1 MNRLTLSFCFPLVAL
16 LFVSTA
22 PAVAQTQTR
31 SLTIHD
37 NTVHVNG
44 KPLSKEE
51 LPTSLDVAGVEAEYR
66 FLGIR
71 RPIVEIN
78 GKLFAVTNTLEPVS
92 EDEVRSQADA
102 SVILQRPQAQNARNL
117 SQASTAT
124 PGTDVPPSEG
134 ASPEASP
141 EASAASDMKKAHQ
154 AYLKETRRQ
163 NQELYRKL
171 MRERRMEIESREIAR
186 TIRLLPDGP
195 ERNAQI
201 DTLRATLHRIFD
213 LKQDNRRREIDLLQR
228 QIDELQRRL
237 GQREQMR
244 TQMIERRLAELIG
257 TEPAD
262 ATEETG
268 QGDGE

>member
-1 MNRLTLSFCFPLVAL
+1 MNRPTLFVCFTLAAL

-51 LPTSLDVAGVEAEYR
+51 LPSSLDVSGVEAEYR

-92 EDEVRSQADA
+92 EDDVRSQADA
-102 SVILQRPQAQNARNL
+102 SVILQRPQAQSARNM
-117 SQASTAT
+117 SQASTAA
-124 PGTDVPPSEG
+124 PEADAAPSDG
-134 ASPEASP
+134 ASPEAD
-141 EASAASDMKKAHQ
+141 AASDMEKAHQ

-195 ERNAQI
+195 ERTAQI
-201 DTLRATLHRIFD
+201 DTLRATLNRIFD
-213 LKQDNRRREIDLLQR
+213 LKQDNRRREIELLQR

-237 GQREQMR
+237 EQREQMR
-244 TQMIERRLAELIG
+244 GQMIERRLAELIG

-262 ATEETG
+262 ASEETE